1 MATAAVLPSAQLLGI
16 KAKNVKGLVEKIE
29 TGFPFEAF
37 RRFQDL
43 LHLSDRQLG
52 EIVRISPRTLTR
64 RKSEGRLTP
73 EESERL
79 LRISRLLQE
88 ATELFEGD
96 LEATRKWLGSPN
108 KALGGK
114 APLNFART
122 EVGAR
127 EVENLIGR
135 LEYGV
140 YS

>member
-1 MATAAVLPSAQLLGI
+1 MARAAILPSAQLLGI
-16 KAKNVKGLVEKIE
+16 KVKNIRGLVEKIE
-29 TGFPFEAF
+29 SGFPFESF

-96 LEATRKWLGSPN
+96 LGSTREWLSSPN

-114 APLNFART
+114 APLDFART
-122 EVGAR
+122 EVGTR

-135 LEYGV
+135 LEHGV